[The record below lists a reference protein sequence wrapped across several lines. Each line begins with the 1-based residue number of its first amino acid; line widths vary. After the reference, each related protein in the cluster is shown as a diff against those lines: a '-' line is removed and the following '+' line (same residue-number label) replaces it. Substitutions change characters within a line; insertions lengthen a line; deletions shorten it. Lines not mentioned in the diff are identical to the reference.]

1 MKPDFISDGKPS
13 LKPSARWMILA
24 AILSALAVGG
34 VTFQYVFQFR
44 RSAATAPNSAIDRSA
59 ITAVSALGYLKP
71 EGEIIRV
78 SAPTDPRGAGSRVA
92 ELLVEEGDA
101 VKAGQVIAIL
111 DNVASYEAALRQA
124 QEEVKVAQANLAD
137 VRAGAKT
144 GELNAQAATI
154 AQLQAE
160 AQGQLS
166 AQAQTIARLQAELE
180 NARVEY
186 QRYQALFTEG
196 AVTASQL
203 DSKRLTLDTTQ
214 EQLNEARVNRSRIES
229 SFQAQIQ
236 SAQATLDQI
245 AEVRPTDI
253 QVAEAEV
260 DRALANVDKAAAD
273 LALTYIRTP
282 QDGQILEIYT
292 RPGEVVGDQGIA
304 ALGQTSQ
311 MNVVAEVYELDV
323 NKVEIGQRA
332 TIMSHAFPEELHGTV
347 TKIGL
352 QINPQNVMS
361 TDPTADVD
369 RRIVEVN
376 IRLDPD
382 DSQRVSSFSNLQV
395 NVVVDVE

>member
-1 MKPDFISDGKPS
+1 MKPDFIPDGKPF
-13 LKPSARWMILA
+13 LKPSARWIVLA

-34 VTFQYVFQFR
+34 VTLQYVFQFR
-44 RSAATAPNSAIDRSA
+44 RSAATTSNSATDPAAVS
-59 ITAVSALGYLKP
+59 AVSALGYLKP

-92 ELLVEEGDA
+92 KLLVEEGDT
-101 VKAGQVIAIL
+101 VKTEQVIAIL
-111 DNVASYEAALRQA
+111 DNAESYQAALKQA

-137 VRAGAKT
+137 IKAGAKT

-154 AQLQAE
+154 ARLQAE

-166 AQAQTIARLQAELE
+166 AQDQTIARLQAELN

-203 DSKRLTLDTTQ
+203 DSKQLTLNVAQ
-214 EQLNEARVNRSRIES
+214 EQLNEARVNHSRIES
-229 SFQAQIQ
+229 TFQEQIR

-245 AEVRPTDI
+245 AEVRPTDV

-260 DRALANVDKAAAD
+260 DRALANVDKAEAD
-273 LALTYIRTP
+273 LALTYIRAP
-282 QDGQILEIYT
+282 LDGQILEVHT
-292 RPGEVVGDQGIA
+292 RPGEVVGDQGIV

-323 NKVEIGQRA
+323 SKIKVGQRA
-332 TIMSHAFPEELHGTV
+332 TIMSHAFPNELHGTV

-352 QINPQNVMS
+352 QINPQNVLS

-369 RRIVEVN
+369 RRIVEVK
-376 IRLDPD
+376 IRLDPI

-395 NVVVDVE
+395 NVVIEVE